1 MWTRDYGLYWSSS
14 LSVAFRLWVQR
25 LSIAWLARKIKG
37 FGFWLGLVALALA
50 FLLFSGQ
57 LDQYGLLAFAMLN
70 SIVSVIQQPVRMSLT
85 ARLVEKPQIPKTVTY
100 MTINAYLG
108 RCFTPM
114 IIRPVL
120 AFGEVLTAFSSFACL
135 FRVMVTQLPFI
146 HFGN

>member
-1 MWTRDYGLYWSSS
+1 
-14 LSVAFRLWVQR
+14 
-25 LSIAWLARKIKG
+25 
-37 FGFWLGLVALALA
+37 
-50 FLLFSGQ
+50 
-57 LDQYGLLAFAMLN
+57 MLN

-120 AFGEVLTAFSSFACL
+120 AFSEALTAFSASACL
-135 FRVMVTQLPFI
+135 FRVMVTQIPFI